1 MGVFDN
7 IKEFFSLV
15 DEDDDYDYDSNPYDD
30 DEEEVSAAQLQR
42 QEKVQARRQAK
53 ADREQQ
59 RTITREP
66 RTERMS
72 RSKVIPIRRTNGGFE
87 VCIVRP
93 SDKDNAEEACS
104 LLMNNCAVVLNL
116 EGLDMAKAQGIIDF
130 ISGCLYAI
138 DGNMQSISKYIVV
151 CTPND
156 IDISGESLE
165 EITGSSGDSYSV
177 TLDQEF

>member
-30 DEEEVSAAQLQR
+30 DDEEEESAAQRQR
-42 QEKVQARRQAK
+42 QEKAQARRQAK
-53 ADREQQ
+53 QEQQ
-59 RTITREP
+59 RAIAREP

-72 RSKVIPIRRTNGGFE
+72 RGKVIPIHRTNGGFE

-151 CTPND
+151 CTPNG

-165 EITGSSGDSYSV
+165 EITGSSSDSYSV

>member
-30 DEEEVSAAQLQR
+30 DEDEVSAAELQR
-42 QEKVQARRQAK
+42 QEKAQARRQAK
-53 ADREQQ
+53 AEREQQ
-59 RTITREP
+59 RAAVREP
-66 RTERMS
+66 RTDRMS
-72 RSKVIPIRRTNGGFE
+72 RGKVIPIHRTNGGFE

-151 CTPND
+151 CTPNG

-165 EITGSSGDSYSV
+165 ELTGSSGDNYSV